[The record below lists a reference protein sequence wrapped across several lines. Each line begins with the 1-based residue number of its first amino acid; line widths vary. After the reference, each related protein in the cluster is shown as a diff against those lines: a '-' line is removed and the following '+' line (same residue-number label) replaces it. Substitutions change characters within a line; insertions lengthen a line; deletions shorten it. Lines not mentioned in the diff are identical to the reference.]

1 MDSECREV
9 ELKNES
15 DSSGNDIGD
24 HSAYGYKDKGYGC
37 RVRVLLSIAGGVMV
51 MYFVISRFRQ
61 LADYLDRLTS
71 YVTVNI
77 TYIDVI
83 LKMIGLAYVCQ
94 FSSDICKD
102 AGYNAIASQVEMA
115 GKLSLILLSMP
126 VLMSVID
133 LVVKIVEG

>member
-1 MDSECREV
+1 MNLIAVAMISVIIVLMAIKIKDMD
-9 ELKNES
+9 
-15 DSSGNDIGD
+15 
-24 HSAYGYKDKGYGC
+24 AGYG
-37 RVRVLLSIAGGVMV
+37 VLLSIAGGVMV

-102 AGYNAIASQVEMA
+102 AGYNAIASQVEMT

>member
-1 MDSECREV
+1 MNLIAVAMISVIIVLMAIKIKDMD
-9 ELKNES
+9 
-15 DSSGNDIGD
+15 
-24 HSAYGYKDKGYGC
+24 AGYG
-37 RVRVLLSIAGGVMV
+37 VLLSIAGGVMV

-61 LADYLDRLTS
+61 LADSLDRLTS

>member
-1 MDSECREV
+1 MDGDVMNLIAVSFAAV
-9 ELKNES
+9 IVVLIAIKIKDI
-15 DSSGNDIGD
+15 DS
-24 HSAYGYKDKGYGC
+24 GYG
-37 RVRVLLSIAGGVMV
+37 VILSMAGCVMV
-51 MYFVISRFRQ
+51 MYFVVSRFRQ
-61 LADYLDRLTS
+61 ITDYIDRITAYIS
-71 YVTVNI
+71 VNI

-94 FSSDICKD
+94 FSSDLCRD

-115 GKLSLILLSMP
+115 GKISLILLSMP

>member
-1 MDSECREV
+1 MNLIAVSFAAVIVVLIAIKIKDMDS
-9 ELKNES
+9 
-15 DSSGNDIGD
+15 
-24 HSAYGYKDKGYGC
+24 GYG
-37 RVRVLLSIAGGVMV
+37 VILSMAGCVMV
-51 MYFVISRFRQ
+51 MYFVVSRFRQ
-61 LADYLDRLTS
+61 ITDYIDRITAYIS
-71 YVTVNI
+71 VNI

-94 FSSDICKD
+94 FSSDLCRD

-115 GKLSLILLSMP
+115 GKISLILLSIP

>member
-1 MDSECREV
+1 MNLIAVSFAAVIVVLIAIKIKDMDS
-9 ELKNES
+9 
-15 DSSGNDIGD
+15 
-24 HSAYGYKDKGYGC
+24 GYG
-37 RVRVLLSIAGGVMV
+37 VILSMAGC
-51 MYFVISRFRQ
+51 VIRQ
-61 LADYLDRLTS
+61 ITDYIDRITAYIS
-71 YVTVNI
+71 VNI

-94 FSSDICKD
+94 FSSDLCRD

-115 GKLSLILLSMP
+115 GKISLILLSMP

>member
-1 MDSECREV
+1 MDGDVMNLIAVSFAAVIVVLIAIKIKDMDS
-9 ELKNES
+9 
-15 DSSGNDIGD
+15 
-24 HSAYGYKDKGYGC
+24 GYG
-37 RVRVLLSIAGGVMV
+37 VILSMAGCVMV
-51 MYFVISRFRQ
+51 MYFVVSRFRQ
-61 LADYLDRLTS
+61 IADYIDMITAYIS
-71 YVTVNI
+71 VNI

-94 FSSDICKD
+94 FSSDLCRD

-115 GKLSLILLSMP
+115 GKISLILLSMP

>member
-1 MDSECREV
+1 MNLIAVSFAAVIVVLIAIKIKDMDS
-9 ELKNES
+9 
-15 DSSGNDIGD
+15 
-24 HSAYGYKDKGYGC
+24 GYG
-37 RVRVLLSIAGGVMV
+37 VILSMAGCVMV
-51 MYFVISRFRQ
+51 MYFVVSRFRQ
-61 LADYLDRLTS
+61 IADYIDRITVYIS
-71 YVTVNI
+71 VNI

-94 FSSDICKD
+94 FSSDLCRD

-115 GKLSLILLSMP
+115 GKISLILLSMP

>member
-1 MDSECREV
+1 MNLIAVSFAAVIVVLIAIKIKDMDS
-9 ELKNES
+9 
-15 DSSGNDIGD
+15 
-24 HSAYGYKDKGYGC
+24 GYG
-37 RVRVLLSIAGGVMV
+37 VILSMAGCVMV
-51 MYFVISRFRQ
+51 MYFVVRFRQ
-61 LADYLDRLTS
+61 IADYIDRITAYIS
-71 YVTVNI
+71 VNI

-94 FSSDICKD
+94 FSSDLCRD

-115 GKLSLILLSMP
+115 GKISLILLSMP

>member
-1 MDSECREV
+1 MNLIAVAMISVIIVLMAIKIKDMD
-9 ELKNES
+9 
-15 DSSGNDIGD
+15 
-24 HSAYGYKDKGYGC
+24 AGYG
-37 RVRVLLSIAGGVMV
+37 VLLSIAGGVMV

-94 FSSDICKD
+94 FSRDICKD